1 MTIVQP
7 ASADAGDWPQQRM
20 SHPFDYSPADVL
32 ASISEICTGWK
43 ARQFGSKFCAT
54 LRGPDFALTVW
65 ADEVHQLTARI
76 AEVNAKGLA
85 S

>member
-1 MTIVQP
+1 V
-7 ASADAGDWPQQRM
+7 SAAADWPATRQGD
-20 SHPFDYSPADVL
+20 PFDYSPADVL

-43 ARQFGSKFCAT
+43 ARQFGSRFCAT